1 MKKNFS
7 NLAELLVYQGNNFNN
22 NKALN
27 FKEKNILKSFSNKD
41 FLDKSF
47 YFACGLKELGLE
59 KNFTIANYSYQ
70 NPIWLIADLG
80 SILAGAITVP
90 IFHNISKENFL
101 HEIKD
106 AKIKYLFTDNSQIIE
121 ILESENLSLKIISY
135 GFSNKNSISFE
146 DLINLGFKAYE
157 AGKYSLS
164 NLVANINAND
174 LVTIIY
180 TSGSTSKPK
189 GVEITHQNLIS
200 QIFDSKQYF
209 PLYENDIV
217 LSYLPL
223 AHIFERMVMMYYISC
238 GVSIYF
244 VDDIKNVGVFLREF
258 SPTLMTTVPR
268 MLEKVY
274 ARINDGID
282 SANLFKKIIGSLALK
297 RAFTKNPQQ
306 KINLIDKIFDRI
318 IYQKFRLALG
328 GKMRMIICGGASLS
342 NDLEK
347 FYWNI
352 GVNIYCG
359 YGLTEASPVLATN
372 CPSQYKIGTV
382 GKAFPS
388 VKLKLGDDG
397 ELFGSGLNIM
407 QKYHN
412 LENETKETID
422 NGWLKTGDLAE
433 ISDDGFV
440 KIIGRKKELFKN
452 AYGKYVRPIPIEQK
466 LIQEIP
472 FLQGSLVIAENKKFT
487 SALLF
492 PDFELVLK
500 LQKKHNF
507 IGSIEDFLNSE
518 IIKKFVSK
526 KINKINNILDHW
538 EQLKKFHIILQP
550 ISIESGEITPSMKLK
565 RNVLEKKFNDVIES
579 IYSN

>member
-7 NLAELLVYQGNNFNN
+7 NLAELLIYQGNNFNN

-297 RAFTKNPQQ
+297 RALTKNPQQ

-397 ELFGSGLNIM
+397 ELLGSGLNIM

-518 IIKKFVSK
+518 IIKKFVNK

>member
-1 MKKNFS
+1 MEQNFS
-7 NLAELLVYQGNNFNN
+7 NLAELLVYQGNNFENSR
-22 NKALN
+22 ALN
-27 FKEKNILKSFSNKD
+27 FKENNILKSLSNKD
-41 FLDKSF
+41 FLEKSF

-59 KNFTIANYSYQ
+59 KKFTIANYSYQ
-70 NPIWLIADLG
+70 NPIWLIVDLG
-80 SILAGAITVP
+80 SILAGAVTVP
-90 IFHNISKENFL
+90 IFHNIAKDNFL

-106 AKIKYLFTDNSQIIE
+106 AQVKYIFTDNVDIIK
-121 ILESENLSLKIISY
+121 IIKSENLLLKIITY
-135 GFSNKNSISFE
+135 GFNDKDSISFE
-146 DLINLGFKAYE
+146 NLLDLGYKASK
-157 AGKYSLS
+157 AGKY
-164 NLVANINAND
+164 NLND
-174 LVTIIY
+174 LVKNINSNDLATIIY

-200 QIFDSKQYF
+200 QIFDSKKYF

-282 SANLFKKIIGSLALK
+282 SANLFKKIIGYLALK
-297 RAFTKNPQQ
+297 RALTKNPEQ
-306 KINLIDKIFDRI
+306 KVNYIDKIFDKI

-397 ELFGSGLNIM
+397 ELLGSGLNIM

-412 LENETKETID
+412 LENETKETIE

-433 ISDDGFV
+433 INNEGFV

-452 AYGKYVRPIPIEQK
+452 AYGKYVRPVPIEQK
-466 LIQEIP
+466 IIQEIP
-472 FLQGSLVIAENKKFT
+472 FLQGSLVIAENRKFT

-500 LQKKHNF
+500 LQKKYNF
-507 IGSIEDFLNSE
+507 TGSAEDFLNSE
-518 IIKKFVSK
+518 IIKKFISK
-526 KINKINNILDHW
+526 KINKINNIFDHW

-579 IYSN
+579 LYYN

>member
-164 NLVANINAND
+164 NLIANINAND

-518 IIKKFVSK
+518 IIKKLLTK
-526 KINKINNILDHW
+526 K
-538 EQLKKFHIILQP
+538 
-550 ISIESGEITPSMKLK
+550 
-565 RNVLEKKFNDVIES
+565 
-579 IYSN
+579 

>member
-297 RAFTKNPQQ
+297 RALTKNPQQ

-397 ELFGSGLNIM
+397 ELLGSGLNIM

-518 IIKKFVSK
+518 IIKKFVNK

>member
-164 NLVANINAND
+164 NLIANINAND

>member
-565 RNVLEKKFNDVIES
+565 RNVLEKKFNDVIEL